1 MSIIRYATI
10 VCCLFASFALAKDT
24 KLSFKEG
31 AVFHV
36 KATEQLKLTMQSSQ
50 VDSALVEPAIRITEY
65 HITETI
71 EKVLPDGSAQIASTL
86 DSFKTTIYINK
97 VDDRNEFFRFNSTNE
112 FDIQNRLKHIS
123 ALPRAQFLGQTLRYT
138 IGTDGLIRSFANLKD
153 FQSATIGRAFEYDM
167 MRALLS
173 FSDSLRVGQLLEQ
186 GAGAL
191 AALNAASKPLQIPY
205 TLTEIKLDREISATQ
220 KPDGS
225 ITYEGKLVNAPKSI
239 EYLEGIDTK
248 MEIANF
254 RGTTK
259 GSVRPTGGIVTEQSL
274 TESGSMVLK
283 IDVEEIK
290 HAIDRQYS
298 LTREPIKVMRGAKVT
313 IQDKESHKA
322 EWKEPKPD
330 PEMIMIDPLTGKM
343 TYPTAVPADSTANR
357 EE

>member
-1 MSIIRYATI
+1 MSIIRYASVICLSFATI
-10 VCCLFASFALAKDT
+10 VLAKDT
-24 KLSFKEG
+24 QLNFKEG

-36 KATEQLKLTMQSSQ
+36 KAVEELKLTMQASQ
-50 VDSALVEPAIRITEY
+50 VDPELVEPSIRITEY
-65 HITETI
+65 HFTETI
-71 EKVLPDGSAQIASTL
+71 EKVFADGSANIAATL
-86 DSFKTTIYINK
+86 DSFKTTIYINT

-112 FDIQNRLKHIS
+112 YDIQNRLKHIS

-138 IGTDGLIRSFANLKD
+138 IGTDGLIKSFANLKD

-191 AALNAASKPLQIPY
+191 AALNTPSQPLQSPY
-205 TLTEIKLDREISATQ
+205 TFTEIGLNREISATR
-220 KPDGS
+220 KPDGLIS
-225 ITYEGKLVNAPKSI
+225 YEGKLINVPKSI

-248 MEIANF
+248 MEIGNF
-254 RGTTK
+254 KGTTK
-259 GSVRPTGGIVTEQSL
+259 GNVRLTGGIITEQSQ
-274 TESGSMVLK
+274 TESGSMILK

-313 IQDKESHKA
+313 VQDKESHKA
-322 EWKEPKPD
+322 VWKEPKQDPD
-330 PEMIMIDPLTGKM
+330 MIMIDPLTGKM
-343 TYPTAVPADSTANR
+343 TYPTTTPPDSTRA